1 MKLRGS
7 LYARLLLWLFL
18 NLLLMGGLF
27 LAVAGRSGEGWSMLL
42 SQPVRERLLNVGER
56 IAKDLAA
63 TSDGNWDQ
71 VLASYSVEYGVAF
84 SVEHAGMGGF
94 FAGRFGGPDGF
105 FRFQAPP
112 GFAFGDSPLRS
123 AIAGAMPP
131 PEAQAGAPPP
141 DSPPGSPPGPPP
153 DGPGGGGQPP
163 PDGPGAGQ
171 GPHPPPG
178 GGPAGQPRGWAAGQE
193 HRYSPGAAERDPLF
207 RYGAG
212 GGPVL
217 IGMKHPPELPF
228 VDRRLRANLIAIAHP
243 RSFAGYELRI
253 PATIERDSAPPR
265 PLLLLVRAATLPA
278 LLQFLGVTEWLGF
291 ALLVIALSALL
302 WSPFIWGIARTV
314 VRVTRA
320 TGAIAD
326 GRFDTRVRTRRR
338 DELGR
343 LAQAVNRM
351 AERLHNYVAGQ
362 KQFLADVAHEVTSP
376 LARMQLGLGLL
387 EARLPDSEQAI
398 LRDVQEEA
406 QLMSRLL
413 DELLLYS
420 RAGLQAGQAAPQ
432 PVELAPLLRQALQ
445 QEDHAHAVALE
456 APEELR
462 ALAQPGLLE
471 RAVANL
477 VRNALRYAGGAE
489 VRLGAL
495 REGNAVRILVSDRGP
510 GVPAEA
516 LARLGEPF
524 YRPDVA
530 RDRDSGGTGLGLAI
544 VRRCVE
550 SCGGSVV
557 FRNRQGGGFE
567 AEIGLEAA

>member
-27 LAVAGRSGEGWSMLL
+27 LAVAGRSGQGWSMLL

-63 TSDGNWDQ
+63 SPDSGWEQ
-71 VLASYSVEYGVAF
+71 VLATYSTEYGVDFA
-84 SVEHAGMGGF
+84 VEHAGMIGF
-94 FAGRFGGPDGF
+94 FAGRFGGPGDDPF
-105 FRFQAPP
+105 SLQAPAGP
-112 GFAFGDSPLRS
+112 GPGPLRAF
-123 AIAGAMPP
+123 AIPGPP
-131 PEAQAGAPPP
+131 DVLRWPPP
-141 DSPPGSPPGPPP
+141 DATGGRPPP
-153 DGPGGGGQPP
+153 DG
-163 PDGPGAGQ
+163 GPGSREAPQ
-171 GPHPPPG
+171 
-178 GGPAGQPRGWAAGQE
+178 
-193 HRYSPGAAERDPLF
+193 PGAAQHRTAPLPGPGEQQRDQLF
-207 RYGAG
+207 RYGG
-212 GGPVL
+212 GAGPVL
-217 IGMKHPPELPF
+217 MSTRRPPEQPF
-228 VDRRLRANLIAIAHP
+228 ADRRLRANLIAIAHP
-243 RSFAGYELRI
+243 HSFDAYELRI
-253 PATIERDSAPPR
+253 PATVERDGAPAR
-265 PLLLLVRAATLPA
+265 PLMLLVRAASLPR

-291 ALLVIALSALL
+291 ALLVIVLSGLL

-326 GRFDTRVRTRRR
+326 GRFDTRVHTRRR

-343 LAQAVNRM
+343 LAESVNRM
-351 AERLHNYVAGQ
+351 AERLHNYVRGQ

-376 LARMQLGLGLL
+376 LARMQMGLGLL
-387 EARLPDSEQAI
+387 ESRLPESEQAV

-420 RAGLQAGQAAPQ
+420 RAGLQAERSVPE
-432 PVELAPLLRQALQ
+432 PVELAPLLQRALQ
-445 QEDHAHAVALE
+445 QEDPRQAVQLE
-456 APEELR
+456 VPASLR

-489 VRLGAL
+489 VRLRAL
-495 REGNAVRILVSDRGP
+495 REGAAVRILVSDRGP

-550 SCGGSVV
+550 SCGGKVL
-557 FRNRQGGGFE
+557 FRNREGGGFE
-567 AEIGLEAA
+567 AEIGLEGVQAHPVLRQ